1 MPELFRHAGFIFLFF
16 TREHEP
22 IHVHVRGNDGD
33 AKYILKEGHFVLDYA
48 HNIKP
53 NDLRRIQ
60 KMIDENSD
68 IIIKRWNELF
78 MDE

>member
-22 IHVHVRGNDGD
+22 VHVHVRGNDGD
-33 AKYILKEGHFVLDYA
+33 AKYTLKGDHFVMEYA

-60 KMIDENSD
+60 RMIDENSD

>member
-1 MPELFRHAGFIFLFF
+1 M
-16 TREHEP
+16 
-22 IHVHVRGNDGD
+22 
-33 AKYILKEGHFVLDYA
+33 DYA

>member
-1 MPELFRHAGFIFLFF
+1 ME
-16 TREHEP
+16 
-22 IHVHVRGNDGD
+22 
-33 AKYILKEGHFVLDYA
+33 YA
-48 HNIKP
+48 HNTMP